1 MSRPVF
7 MSADHV
13 ERMNAILRD
22 EPSVRAVCRDLDRRY
37 ALCYELNDGPEGR
50 PVYWSVVFDPR
61 QGVRMGLDKPEHA
74 DLTFVG
80 DWGDAIRTAV
90 AQRRGERHDPEM
102 DVHGDH
108 DILETV
114 GAAYAAAQQVATI
127 ETTFPDV
134 PAALAKGSAGT
145 ADAITHGRQS
155 S

>member
-1 MSRPVF
+1 

-22 EPSVRAVCRDLDRRY
+22 ERSVRAVCRDLDRRY

-50 PVYWSVVFDPR
+50 QVYWSVVFDPR
-61 QGVRMGLDKPEHA
+61 QGVRMGLDKPENA

-80 DWGDAIRTAV
+80 DWGDVIRAAA
-90 AQRRGERHDPEM
+90 AQRRGERNDPEM
-102 DVHGDH
+102 DVQGDP
-108 DILETV
+108 DILATV

-127 ETTFPDV
+127 DATFPDV
-134 PAALAKGSAGT
+134 PASLTERSAGT
-145 ADAITHGRQS
+145 ADAVTHGRQS